1 VNDRRLR
8 VPEDVIHRDLDGEA
22 VILNLKSGTYF
33 GLDPVGTR
41 MWALISDLREPAKVL
56 EALLSEYDV
65 EEDRLRADLDH
76 LIGQL
81 VSHGLLE
88 VSNDLPPDGGSR

>member
-22 VILNLKSGTYF
+22 VILNLKSGIYF

-41 MWALISDLREPAKVL
+41 MWTLISDLREPAKVL

-65 EEDRLRADLDH
+65 EEDRLRSDLDH
-76 LIGQL
+76 LIEQL

-88 VSNDLPPDGGSR
+88 LSNDLPPD